1 MSRRDLIRQ
10 AVAVGP
16 HAGSH
21 RVAIRAGISV
31 GLPLLVLVLLG
42 RVDLTVFAAFG
53 AFTSLYGR
61 DVGHVDRTGM
71 QLGAG
76 VAFTLAVGLGVAAA
90 AAPGPHTWVVLV
102 VGAVVAVL
110 GQITSDAL
118 SWHPPGSLFLVFAFS
133 VCGSLPGQG
142 LADVP
147 LAMAVAAVS
156 AGLAVTIGHV
166 GVLRDLTG
174 WRVPS
179 LPALSL
185 EQALARPGTWGRLA
199 LLGSMTFVAGLV
211 CSLVGLDHPYW
222 GMVAAVA
229 AFGGS
234 DHATRVVRGLHRI
247 VGTLLGVGVAAAV
260 LGLHPRGVAA
270 VLVIV
275 VLQVGAE
282 LLVGRNYALALL
294 CVTPLALMMSQLAHE
309 RPVGPLLADRAASTA
324 IGALLAI
331 GALVA
336 AERLRAGRRTA

>member
-1 MSRRDLIRQ
+1 
-10 AVAVGP
+10 
-16 HAGSH
+16 
-21 RVAIRAGISV
+21 
-31 GLPLLVLVLLG
+31 
-42 RVDLTVFAAFG
+42 
-53 AFTSLYGR
+53 
-61 DVGHVDRTGM
+61 
-71 QLGAG
+71 
-76 VAFTLAVGLGVAAA
+76 
-90 AAPGPHTWVVLV
+90 
-102 VGAVVAVL
+102 
-110 GQITSDAL
+110 
-118 SWHPPGSLFLVFAFS
+118 
-133 VCGSLPGQG
+133 
-142 LADVP
+142 
-147 LAMAVAAVS
+147 
-156 AGLAVTIGHV
+156 
-166 GVLRDLTG
+166 
-174 WRVPS
+174 
-179 LPALSL
+179 
-185 EQALARPGTWGRLA
+185 
-199 LLGSMTFVAGLV
+199 
-211 CSLVGLDHPYW
+211 
-222 GMVAAVA
+222 MVAAVA

>member
-1 MSRRDLIRQ
+1 VSDLLRR
-10 AVAVGP
+10 AVTVGP
-16 HAGSH
+16 HAGAH
-21 RVAIRAGISV
+21 RVALRAGISV
-31 GLPLLVLVLLG
+31 LVPLMTLVLAG
-42 RVDLTVFAAFG
+42 RSDLTVFAAFG

-61 DVGHVDRTGM
+61 HHGHVDRTGM

-76 VAFTLAVGLGVAAA
+76 AAFTLAVGLGVAAA

-102 VGAVVAVL
+102 VGALVAVL

-118 SWHPPGSLFLVFAFS
+118 SWHPPGPLFLVFAFS
-133 VCGSLPGQG
+133 VCGSLPDQG

-147 LAMAVAAVS
+147 LAMLVAAASAAVS
-156 AGLAVTIGHV
+156 IAIGHV

-185 EQALARPGTWGRLA
+185 RQALAPVGTISRLA
-199 LLGSMTFVAGLV
+199 LLAVTTFVAGLI
-211 CSLVGLDHPYW
+211 CYLAGLDHPYW

-229 AFGGS
+229 AFGGA
-234 DHATRVVRGLHRI
+234 DHASRVVRGLHRV
-247 VGTLLGVGVAAAV
+247 VGTLAGVAVAGLV
-260 LGLHPRGVAA
+260 LGAHPRGVAA

-275 VLQVGAE
+275 VLQIGAE

-309 RPVGPLLADRAASTA
+309 QPVGPLLLDRAVSTLV
-324 IGALLAI
+324 GALLAI
-331 GALVA
+331 GALVVV
-336 AERLRAGRRTA
+336 ERMRARRATPLR